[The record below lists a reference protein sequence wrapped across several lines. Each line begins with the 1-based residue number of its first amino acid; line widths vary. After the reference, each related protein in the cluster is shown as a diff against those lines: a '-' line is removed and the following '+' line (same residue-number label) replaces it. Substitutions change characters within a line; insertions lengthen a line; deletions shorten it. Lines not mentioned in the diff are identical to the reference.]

1 MSGMWG
7 GDVEQLTQLGHS
19 LQLRTGDISEIT
31 STVDNALAN
40 TLWTGP
46 ARDRFES
53 EWHGSFKSAL
63 AKMTEAF
70 QAAGDDVKRRAVG
83 LQQWGG

>member
-70 QAAGDDVKRRAVG
+70 EAAGNDVKRRAVG

>member
-7 GDVEQLTQLGHS
+7 GDVDQLNQLGHS
-19 LQLRTGDISEIT
+19 LQQRTGDIGEIT
-31 STVDNALAN
+31 STVDAALAN

-63 AKMTEAF
+63 AKMSEAF
-70 QAAGDDVKRRAVG
+70 TAAGSECKSRATA